1 MPGKPKGLP
10 KTGGRKKGTPNRITR
25 TAKEAYAYAFDA
37 LGGAERLHEWAQ
49 SDPNNLRE
57 FYRLHARLIPIEMTG
72 KDGTD
77 LMPSTIRI
85 ELVAPD
91 E

>member
-1 MPGKPKGLP
+1 MPFKKGDPKR
-10 KTGGRKKGTPNRITR
+10 GGRKKGSVNKITR
-25 TAKEAYAYAFDA
+25 TAKEAYAFAFDA
-37 LGGAERLHEWAQ
+37 LGGGEGLLDWAQ

-72 KDGTD
+72 KDGAD